1 MADRDESRAP
11 GDAFEPHEQTP
22 ALIELLKTLDVAGK
36 SLALY
41 GSEHSISVEHLSA
54 CTSAVAEFLAAS
66 RRATCIFG
74 KDSLIVNENAYLPS
88 EISQDL
94 ARKLKARGVMAITFA
109 GQPSD
114 QELLEYLMFLNA
126 EPHDIRLEGGPSD
139 YLRRRGVSRIVATE
153 AVYVSDDADE
163 QAPAPRDPAL
173 PNDVDRA
180 IAYAI
185 DWLSKQESEDEAPR
199 LPIADI
205 LSRPDMAA
213 KLIREAVTKLHASR
227 REYTDNELATEV
239 VHDLKDLADSDPDT
253 WDNATPQIRKAIAKL
268 PKEMLPAASGFTDD
282 QDDADA
288 AQRTTA
294 SVAEIEADVAGIL
307 ADTVDAGALPAPERF
322 DSLFGARADGLP
334 SNWRAEL
341 QPDLVIR
348 SSGRTLSTLMAW
360 ESNAS
365 EYCRIAGALAALI
378 PRAVEMNDI
387 GSALEFAESLLA
399 ECAREDGVEWRVS
412 AARSA
417 LQNLDPAAM
426 IALIESAMRIGGR
439 REEDVCAG
447 LLTTVRGLALRL
459 LPMLEAYDGSPFGR
473 ALRRGVTESRQAAL
487 GPLAEMLRTG
497 SPRCR
502 IAALELL
509 ADISGAAAASE
520 LANVVNGADEIL
532 AVRALGVL
540 PRVRVPAVVD
550 ICVGALN
557 HTSAEVREAA
567 VETLGLLD
575 MDDAFESLMRLARRR
590 SLRGGDAPEKLAAVT
605 ALERSGRPE
614 AIECLEAMARY
625 SPLFGRSHYDA
636 VRKSARRA
644 AAALRERLN
653 QSRPEA
659 A

>member
-1 MADRDESRAP
+1 MGDRDESRAP
-11 GDAFEPHEQTP
+11 GEAFELHEQAP
-22 ALIELLKTLDVAGK
+22 ALVELLKTLDVAGK

-41 GSEHSISVEHLSA
+41 GSEHSITLEHLAA
-54 CTSAVAEFLAAS
+54 CTSAVAEFLATS

-74 KDSLIVNENAYLPS
+74 KDNLIVNENAYLPS

-94 ARKLKARGVMAITFA
+94 ARKLKARGVMAITFT
-109 GQPSD
+109 GTPSD
-114 QELLEYLMFLNA
+114 NELLEFISFLNA
-126 EPHDIRLEGGPSD
+126 EPRDIRLEGGPSD

-163 QAPAPRDPAL
+163 QAPSPRDPAL
-173 PNDVDRA
+173 PTDVDRA

-213 KLIREAVTKLHASR
+213 KLIREAVSKLHASR
-227 REYTDNELATEV
+227 REYTHGELATEV
-239 VHDLKDLADSDPDT
+239 VNDLKDLADSDPET

-268 PKEMLPAASGFTDD
+268 PKEMLPAASGFTED

-288 AQRTTA
+288 AQRATA
-294 SVAEIEADVAGIL
+294 RVAEIEADVAGIL
-307 ADTVDAGALPAPERF
+307 AGTVGAGALPAPDRF
-322 DSLFGARADGLP
+322 DSLFGARADGLL
-334 SNWRAEL
+334 SNWRSEL

-348 SSGRTLSTLMAW
+348 SSGRTLSTLMTW

-387 GSALEFAESLLA
+387 GSALEFAGSLLA
-399 ECAREDGVEWRVS
+399 ECAREDRIEWRVS
-412 AARSA
+412 AAGSA
-417 LQNLDPAAM
+417 LQNVDPAAM
-426 IALIESAMRIGGR
+426 IALIETAMRIGGR

-447 LLTTVRGLALRL
+447 LVTVVRGLALRL
-459 LPMLEAYDGSPFGR
+459 IPMLEKYDGSPFGA
-473 ALRRGVTESRQAAL
+473 ALRRGITESRQAAL
-487 GPLAEMLRTG
+487 GPLGEMLRTG
-497 SPRCR
+497 SPGCR

-520 LANVVNGADEIL
+520 IATVVRGADEAL

-557 HTSAEVREAA
+557 HTSAEVRQAA
-567 VETLGLLD
+567 VETLGALE
-575 MDDAFESLMRLARRR
+575 MDEAFENLMRLARRR
-590 SLRGGDAPEKLAAVT
+590 SIRGGDVPEKLAVVT

-614 AIECLEAMARY
+614 AVQCLEAMARH
-625 SPLFGRSHYDA
+625 SPLLGRSRYDA
-636 VRKSARRA
+636 VRKSAQRA
-644 AAALRERLN
+644 AAALKEQLS